1 MLREVDIF
9 VLLFRGKID
18 LLLQEHAVEGLVD
31 LRVQQ
36 NTSYNVSSAWW
47 FEQINTSFKLPYQT
61 TKHVPIYNSAL
72 QKIMPCTNF
81 PKRTSR
87 TKIEPV
93 RESREWQKSKA
104 GALIGCISALTRME
118 KPPFAKNSL
127 SNWKKTDWKKSL
139 PAERTKC
146 LGHILQLI

>member
-72 QKIMPCTNF
+72 QKIMLCTNF

-93 RESREWQKSKA
+93 RESRE
-104 GALIGCISALTRME
+104 
-118 KPPFAKNSL
+118 
-127 SNWKKTDWKKSL
+127 
-139 PAERTKC
+139 
-146 LGHILQLI
+146 